1 MCVLRTYLWMHVF
14 VIKNLIVLCVCTYV
28 CIQVC
33 VCVQVCVYLCC
44 TRVRVCVYVK
54 STVEFYLGHQ
64 LSQACQLPSSI

>member
-1 MCVLRTYLWMHVF
+1 MF

-33 VCVQVCVYLCC
+33 VYTGVCVSVLHTC
-44 TRVRVCVYVK
+44 TCVYVYVK